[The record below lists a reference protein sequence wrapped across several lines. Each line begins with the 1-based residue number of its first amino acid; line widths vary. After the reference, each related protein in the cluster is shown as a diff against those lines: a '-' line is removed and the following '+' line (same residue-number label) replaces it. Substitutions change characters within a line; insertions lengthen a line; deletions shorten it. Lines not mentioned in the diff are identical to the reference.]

1 MKDTQAII
9 ERVRRI
15 NPNVQHL
22 ELAIDDSLTKIKPGQ
37 SLLVRVAPFNPNM
50 SDESWH
56 PYLREQWYPVNM
68 VNNKLIVE
76 RPTGVRYE
84 PGQIVNAMGLIGQ
97 PIRFRKTAR
106 TVLLIAYSST
116 PTPLLMTI
124 PWLLGNKIAVTLVL
138 LGSATDYGTQHLPPE
153 VEVIRGSAGTEEQ
166 TLVWPN
172 QVLTAGWADQVL
184 VTVSKDDELLRFK
197 RVLELFQNLR
207 REVPK
212 NYLFGVWQ
220 PTLSCGVGACW
231 CCALKMHGI
240 EDKLVCTDGPAFDL
254 TTVDFK

>member
-15 NPNVQHL
+15 NADVQHL
-22 ELAIDDSLTKIKPGQ
+22 ELAVDDSLTKIKPGQ
-37 SLLVRVAPFNPNM
+37 SLLVRVAPFNPNFA
-50 SDESWH
+50 DEIWH

-68 VNNKLIVE
+68 VNNKLLIE
-76 RPTGVRYE
+76 RPTEIRYE

-97 PIRFRKTAR
+97 PIRFRKSAR
-106 TVLLIAYSST
+106 TVLLIAYNT
-116 PTPLLMTI
+116 PPTALLMTI

-153 VEVIRGSAGTEEQ
+153 IEVIRGSAGTQEE

-184 VTVSKDDELLRFK
+184 VVVSKDDELLRFG
-197 RVLELFQNLR
+197 ELMARLKELR
-207 REVPK
+207 NDVPP
-212 NYLFGVWQ
+212 NYIFGVFQ
-220 PTLSCGVGACW
+220 PWLPCGVGACAA
-231 CCALKMHGI
+231 CLLRVGDELQAACSK
-240 EDKLVCTDGPAFDL
+240 GPSFDL
-254 TTVDFK
+254 TTVQLPK

>member
-9 ERVRRI
+9 ERVRRV
-15 NPNVQHL
+15 NPDVQHL
-22 ELAIDDSLTKIKPGQ
+22 ELAVDEALTRIKPGQ
-37 SLLVRVAPFNPNM
+37 SLLVRVAPF
-50 SDESWH
+50 SAHFTEEHWD

-68 VNNKLIVE
+68 VNNKLVIE
-76 RPTGVRYE
+76 RPTGTRYE

-106 TVLLIAYSST
+106 TVLLLAYNT
-116 PTPLLMTI
+116 PPTALLMTI

-138 LGSATDYGTQHLPPE
+138 LGNAVDYGTQHLPPE

-166 TLVWPN
+166 TLIWPN

-184 VTVSKDDELLRFK
+184 VVVSKDDERLRFK
-197 RVLELFQNLR
+197 RVMDLFENMR

-212 NYLFGVWQ
+212 NYLFGVFQ
-220 PTLSCGVGACW
+220 PTLACGIGACW
-231 CCALKMHGI
+231 CCALKMQGM
-240 EDKLVCTDGPAFDL
+240 EDKLVCTEGPAFDL
-254 TTVDFK
+254 TMMDLK

>member
-15 NPNVQHL
+15 NADVQHL
-22 ELAIDDSLTKIKPGQ
+22 ELAVDDSLTKIKPGQ
-37 SLLVRVAPFNPNM
+37 SLLVRVAPFNPNFA
-50 SDESWH
+50 DEIWH

-68 VNNKLIVE
+68 VNNKLLIE
-76 RPTGVRYE
+76 RPTSIRYE

-106 TVLLIAYSST
+106 TVLLIAYNT
-116 PTPLLMTI
+116 PPTALLMTI

-153 VEVIRGSAGTEEQ
+153 IEVIRGSAGTQ
-166 TLVWPN
+166 
-172 QVLTAGWADQVL
+172 
-184 VTVSKDDELLRFK
+184 DDELLRFK
-197 RVLELFQNLR
+197 KVMESFQNMR

-212 NYLFGVWQ
+212 NYLFGVFQ
-220 PTLSCGVGACW
+220 PTLACGVGACW
-231 CCALKMHGI
+231 CCALKIQGM

-254 TTVDFK
+254 ATVEFK